1 MFGCGIVG
9 YTLHATMYAF
19 DPGFQ
24 VVESYTWMYNIF
36 EFLTIFL
43 VTMIVLVLG
52 LFMLKVYIVWPTL
65 ITRHRVAFQFSIYFI
80 FCFFLCNFFWIFN
93 PSFDL

>member
-24 VVESYTWMYNIF
+24 VVESYTWMYNVF

-43 VTMIVLVLG
+43 VTLIVLVLG

-65 ITRHRVAFQFSIYFI
+65 ITRHRVAF
-80 FCFFLCNFFWIFN
+80 
-93 PSFDL
+93 